1 MLEEVEYDVQA
12 DGRVIGQVWNR
23 HGFWSA
29 KAQGETHHNLESREE
44 AIARV
49 ERARP
54 PQAVARV
61 EEGPEHVAVQ
71 VAQRPPPELP
81 GRHTKQP
88 GKRTL

>member
-1 MLEEVEYDVQA
+1 MLEEVEHDVQA

-54 PQAVARV
+54 P
-61 EEGPEHVAVQ
+61 
-71 VAQRPPPELP
+71 
-81 GRHTKQP
+81 
-88 GKRTL
+88 KR